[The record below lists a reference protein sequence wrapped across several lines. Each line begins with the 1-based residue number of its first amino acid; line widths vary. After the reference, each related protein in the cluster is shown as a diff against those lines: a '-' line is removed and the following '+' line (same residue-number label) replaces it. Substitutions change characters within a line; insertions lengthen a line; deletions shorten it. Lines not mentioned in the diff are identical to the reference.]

1 MVSRVQVF
9 LQQSFVATEKAIP
22 ECELQGT
29 SRSRELKIQ
38 KVSPQE
44 TQEDQFLHSGVS
56 DEAAISKQSPEA
68 PKERES
74 SVEQE
79 DEDAKV
85 SK

>member
-56 DEAAISKQSPEA
+56 DEAAISEQSP
-68 PKERES
+68 
-74 SVEQE
+74 VEQE
-79 DEDAKV
+79 DEDDEV